1 MRIRAKISLLASSV
15 FLSAIL
21 ISTLSIW
28 TTNEISRLKDT
39 IQSGFQLISAARQ
52 MHGLMKDLMFDL
64 FAPRTYLLLKDLLH
78 TPRFQTTRQDL
89 RTSVQSFESS
99 FSAFMDSPRV
109 KALLREEELRDA
121 YGVAKTM
128 TAKASGRIE
137 SFQRTMD
144 RLFAS
149 GNLEGSNLYM
159 QLQTGGDTSI
169 PLFFEELRETSYYL
183 TYSFES
189 FLAHFITSLQREAAA
204 IQRQILIL
212 FWTLTGAI
220 GSVTLALA
228 ILFSRRI
235 SGQLKRFEE
244 GFRAVSH
251 GDFSVRLDI
260 RSADEFGALAGNYN
274 LFMTDLK
281 RNVESIQGL
290 LRDVG
295 ESLTTH
301 LSFQRILE
309 LIVEAAV
316 KNSNAGGAAVVLP
329 SAEERL
335 VVECSAGVFP
345 HPSGTSL
352 PRYGGG
358 SNDGGVSLNE
368 IYERRAPIF
377 IREPKS
383 LDGGPKVSSLQAF
396 PLIVSQRELGLLCL
410 ITADSDA
417 PLTDLDFNNFRTFTE
432 YAELIIDNFFKYKE
446 LLEKREAQYRALQS
460 QIQPHFLY
468 NVLNGLVGLNRMGD
482 ARALESAIFSLKD
495 MLRYILDKGNWT
507 TVAEE
512 LRFLERYCE
521 LQRMRF
527 PDRLKV
533 SIRCAEEVESFRIP
547 KLILQPVV
555 ENAVIHGIEPLGRP
569 AILSIEA
576 GIGGGED
583 GQFTSICI
591 ADDGAGF
598 DPEATD
604 VEQRI
609 GLSNVRERLL
619 MAYPN
624 ARLSISSSPGS
635 GTRIR
640 IEIPSAEGKRED
652 PDRG

>member
-1 MRIRAKISLLASSV
+1 
-15 FLSAIL
+15 
-21 ISTLSIW
+21 
-28 TTNEISRLKDT
+28 
-39 IQSGFQLISAARQ
+39 
-52 MHGLMKDLMFDL
+52 
-64 FAPRTYLLLKDLLH
+64 
-78 TPRFQTTRQDL
+78 
-89 RTSVQSFESS
+89 
-99 FSAFMDSPRV
+99 
-109 KALLREEELRDA
+109 
-121 YGVAKTM
+121 
-128 TAKASGRIE
+128 
-137 SFQRTMD
+137 
-144 RLFAS
+144 
-149 GNLEGSNLYM
+149 
-159 QLQTGGDTSI
+159 
-169 PLFFEELRETSYYL
+169 
-183 TYSFES
+183 
-189 FLAHFITSLQREAAA
+189 
-204 IQRQILIL
+204 
-212 FWTLTGAI
+212 
-220 GSVTLALA
+220 
-228 ILFSRRI
+228 
-235 SGQLKRFEE
+235 
-244 GFRAVSH
+244 VSH
-251 GDFSVRLDI
+251 GDFSLRLDI
-260 RSADEFGALAGNYN
+260 RSADEFGALAASYN

-281 RNVESIQGL
+281 RNIESIQGL

-329 SAEERL
+329 SPEERL

-345 HPSGTSL
+345 HPSGTAL
-352 PRYGGG
+352 PRY
-358 SNDGGVSLNE
+358 DGAISLHD
-368 IYERRAPIF
+368 IYDRRAPIF
-377 IREPKS
+377 IRQPKS
-383 LDGGPKVSSLQAF
+383 LDGGPQVSSLQAF
-396 PLIVSQRELGLLCL
+396 PLIVSQGELGLLCV

-432 YAELIIDNFFKYKE
+432 YAALIIDNFFKYKE

-482 ARALESAIFSLKD
+482 AKALESAIFSLKD

-507 TVAEE
+507 TVREE

-527 PDRLKV
+527 PDRLSV
-533 SIRCAEEVESFRIP
+533 SIRCAQEVESFRIP

-569 AILSIEA
+569 ATLSIEA
-576 GIGGGED
+576 GLGGRED
-583 GQFTSICI
+583 GPFTSICI

-598 DPEATD
+598 NPEATD

-624 ARLSISSSPGS
+624 ARLSIASSPGS

-640 IEIPSAEGKRED
+640 IEIPSGDSRRED

>member
-1 MRIRAKISLLASSV
+1 M
-15 FLSAIL
+15 
-21 ISTLSIW
+21 
-28 TTNEISRLKDT
+28 NEISRLKDT
-39 IQSGFQLISAARQ
+39 IQSGFQLISDARQ
-52 MHGLMKDLMFDL
+52 LHGLMKDLMFDL
-64 FAPRTYLLLKDLLH
+64 FTPRTYLLLKDLLH

-89 RTSVQSFESS
+89 RSSVQSFERA
-99 FSAFMDSPRV
+99 FSVFMDSPRV

-121 YGVAKTM
+121 YTVAKTM
-128 TAKASGRIE
+128 TAKASDRID
-137 SFQRTMD
+137 SFQRTID

-149 GNLEGSNLYM
+149 GSLEGSNLYM

-189 FLAHFITSLQREAAA
+189 FLAHFITSLQHEAAV

-220 GSVTLALA
+220 GFVTLALA

-235 SGQLKRFEE
+235 SAQLKRFEE

-251 GDFSVRLDI
+251 GDFSARLDI
-260 RSADEFGALAGNYN
+260 RSADELGALASSYN

-281 RNVESIQGL
+281 RNIESIQSL

-316 KNSNAGGAAVVLP
+316 RNSNAGGAAVVLP
-329 SAEERL
+329 SPEEHL
-335 VVECSAGVFP
+335 VVERSAGVFP
-345 HPSGTSL
+345 HPSGSSV
-352 PRYGGG
+352 PRCGGG
-358 SNDGGVSLNE
+358 SGDCLSLHD
-368 IYERRAPIF
+368 IYDRQAPIF

-396 PLIVSQRELGLLCL
+396 PLIVSQGELGLLCV

-432 YAELIIDNFFKYKE
+432 YAALIIDNFFKYKE

-495 MLRYILDKGNWT
+495 MLRYILDKGQWT
-507 TVAEE
+507 TVREE

-521 LQRMRF
+521 LQKMRF
-527 PDRLKV
+527 PDRLGV
-533 SIRCAEEVESFRIP
+533 AIRCAEEVEGFRIP

-569 AILSIEA
+569 ATLSIEA
-576 GIGGGED
+576 GQGGRDGEPY
-583 GQFTSICI
+583 TTICI

-624 ARLSISSSPGS
+624 ARLSIASSPGS

-640 IEIPSAEGKRED
+640 IEIPSGESRRED

>member
-1 MRIRAKISLLASSV
+1 
-15 FLSAIL
+15 
-21 ISTLSIW
+21 
-28 TTNEISRLKDT
+28 
-39 IQSGFQLISAARQ
+39 
-52 MHGLMKDLMFDL
+52 
-64 FAPRTYLLLKDLLH
+64 
-78 TPRFQTTRQDL
+78 
-89 RTSVQSFESS
+89 
-99 FSAFMDSPRV
+99 
-109 KALLREEELRDA
+109 
-121 YGVAKTM
+121 
-128 TAKASGRIE
+128 
-137 SFQRTMD
+137 
-144 RLFAS
+144 
-149 GNLEGSNLYM
+149 
-159 QLQTGGDTSI
+159 
-169 PLFFEELRETSYYL
+169 LFFEELRETSYYL

-189 FLAHFITSLQREAAA
+189 FLSHFITSLQQEAAA

-220 GSVTLALA
+220 GSATLALA

-235 SGQLKRFEE
+235 SAQLKRFAQS
-244 GFRAVSH
+244 FRAVSH
-251 GDFSVRLDI
+251 GDFSARLDI
-260 RSADEFGALAGNYN
+260 RSADEFGALAASYN

-295 ESLTTH
+295 DSLTTH
-301 LSFQRILE
+301 PGFQRILQ

-329 SAEERL
+329 VAEGRL

-352 PRYGGG
+352 VRCGGG
-358 SNDGGVSLNE
+358 PSDGGLSLPDL
-368 IYERRAPIF
+368 YDSRAPIF
-377 IREPKS
+377 IREPKG
-383 LDGGPKVSSLQAF
+383 LDGGRKVSSLQAF
-396 PLIVSQRELGLLCL
+396 PLVVAQRELGLLCV
-410 ITADSDA
+410 ITADSEA

-468 NVLNGLVGLNRMGD
+468 NVLNGLVGLNRLGD

-507 TVAEE
+507 TLAEE

-527 PDRLKV
+527 ADRLQV
-533 SIRCAEEVESFRIP
+533 SIRCAQEAESFRIP

-569 AILSIEA
+569 ATLSIEA
-576 GIGGGED
+576 GLDRRED
-583 GQFTSICI
+583 GQCATICI

-598 DPEATD
+598 DPRATD

-624 ARLSISSSPGS
+624 ARLSIASSPGS